1 MDMSVTMLILVPI
14 NMSVAMLIL
23 VPINMSVAMLILI
36 LINMSIAML
45 ILVNR
50 YRMFVSRMT
59 EAMFLFGVVQS
70 RHFLVHD
77 VSRNQHSFL
86 VVITLVNSYLFVY
99 CFRVCFRVCFLLP
112 IVSFYLRLFITTMV
126 ISSFS

>member
-1 MDMSVTMLILVPI
+1 MNGVTMLILVPI

-50 YRMFVSRMT
+50 YRMSVSRMT

-86 VVITLVNSYLFVY
+86 WVAFNQEKLEITIVVINS
-99 CFRVCFRVCFLLP
+99 RK
-112 IVSFYLRLFITTMV
+112 
-126 ISSFS
+126 